1 MSAPGPFAVTF
12 GISVLFAPKNEDQ
25 LVTIRIAPFDPH
37 TASDELWAAF
47 NETRRAIAHELWPD
61 EPTLDDAETRREV
74 QTNNPMVEFRRWVAM
89 EGDEVAGSIRAAF
102 RRAGTP
108 DEKDYAR
115 FVWAGGGVRAS
126 SRRRGVGTLLLREV
140 YRLMHALDKSVLTMS
155 AQSEPAHAFIKHVGA
170 VEKHCRVEQRA
181 VFADLDW
188 PLLRQWEDG
197 ATAQGLTW
205 ERYAGRVP
213 RDVLVALLPVFT
225 ELFAD
230 VPLGEL
236 ESGPIRWEM
245 NGYDLWYETLKRVG
259 GAHHLVLLCAPDG
272 AVTGLSE
279 AGWDA
284 RTPGIVRQQLTA
296 VARPWR
302 SRGVGR
308 ALKAAMLRQVHEM
321 HPEATMIGTDNAE
334 VNAPILSI
342 NARVGFKIAWRNVD
356 YQVTRAALES
366 WADGGGRATNSTS
379 EV

>member
-1 MSAPGPFAVTF
+1 
-12 GISVLFAPKNEDQ
+12 
-25 LVTIRIAPFDPH
+25 VTIRIAPFDPH
-37 TASDELWAAF
+37 AASDELWAAF
-47 NETRRAIAHELWPD
+47 NETRRAIAHEFWPD
-61 EPTLDDAETRREV
+61 EPILDDAETRREV

-89 EGDEVAGSIRAAF
+89 EGDEVASSITTAF
-102 RRAGTP
+102 RRPGTP

-115 FVWAGGGVRAS
+115 FVWAGGGVRAI

-140 YRLMHALDKSVLTMS
+140 HQLMHALDKTVLTTS
-155 AQSEPAHAFIKHVGA
+155 AQTKPGHAFIKHVGA
-170 VEKHCRVEQRA
+170 IEKHCRVEQRA
-181 VFADLDW
+181 VFSDLDW
-188 PLLRQWEDG
+188 HRLRQWEDG

-236 ESGPIRWEM
+236 ETGPIRWEM
-245 NGYDLWYETLKRVG
+245 NGYDLWYQTLERVG
-259 GAHHLVLLCAPDG
+259 GAHHLVLLRAPDG
-272 AVTGLSE
+272 GVAGLSD
-279 AGWDA
+279 AGWDVRA
-284 RTPGIVRQQLTA
+284 AGIVRQHLTA

-302 SRGVGR
+302 SRGIGR
-308 ALKAAMLRQVHEM
+308 ALKAAMLRQVHEL

-356 YQVTRAALES
+356 YQVTRAALDP
-366 WADGGGRATNSTS
+366 WAGGSAS
-379 EV
+379 